1 MLHID
6 HHKNFKAIGQAKLA
20 VSKITDGM
28 SISSINR
35 NPIEKYQTTDF
46 IFFLHLSS
54 IRTTLNKFTFIRSI
68 EKL

>member
-6 HHKNFKAIGQAKLA
+6 YHKNFKVIGQVELV

-35 NPIEKYQTTDF
+35 KPY
-46 IFFLHLSS
+46 
-54 IRTTLNKFTFIRSI
+54 
-68 EKL
+68 

>member
-6 HHKNFKAIGQAKLA
+6 HHKNFKAIEQAKLA

-35 NPIEKYQTTDF
+35 KPYK
-46 IFFLHLSS
+46 
-54 IRTTLNKFTFIRSI
+54 KV
-68 EKL
+68 

>member
-6 HHKNFKAIGQAKLA
+6 HHKNFKAIGHEELA

-35 NPIEKYQTTDF
+35 KPY
-46 IFFLHLSS
+46 
-54 IRTTLNKFTFIRSI
+54 
-68 EKL
+68 